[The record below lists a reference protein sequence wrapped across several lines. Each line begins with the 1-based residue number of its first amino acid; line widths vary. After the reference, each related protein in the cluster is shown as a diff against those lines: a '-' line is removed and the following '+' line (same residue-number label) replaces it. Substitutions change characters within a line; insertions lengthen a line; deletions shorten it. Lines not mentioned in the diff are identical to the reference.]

1 MIIHHLDD
9 TILPFDQR
17 GTAFHPITAIVI
29 RYSAELPDRC
39 AVDMAA
45 QDGIDRELLRVM
57 HDLLF
62 ESANETDR
70 IFDVLFSERAERPVT
85 EAEPAADEVDE
96 RIQREQKLV
105 SNVACER
112 QPFHVLHYGIKLMPV
127 DDEHAA
133 AARQTMDRMPLHGD
147 IAVSAEKAGEHFV
160 VITRYVN
167 DARAFARFTED
178 FLDNVVVLLRP
189 VTAAAQLPDV
199 DQIAH
204 HIESLAFVLAQEVE
218 QRAGIAAACAQMD
231 I

>member
-1 MIIHHLDD
+1 M
-9 TILPFDQR
+9 
-17 GTAFHPITAIVI
+17 
-29 RYSAELPDRC
+29 
-39 AVDMAA
+39 
-45 QDGIDRELLRVM
+45 
-57 HDLLF
+57 
-62 ESANETDR
+62 
-70 IFDVLFSERAERPVT
+70 LFSERAERPVT

-160 VITRYVN
+160 VVTRDVN
-167 DARAFARFTED
+167 DACALARFAEN

-204 HIESLAFVLAQEVE
+204 YIERFAFVLAQEFE
-218 QRAGIAAACAQMD
+218 QRTGIAAARAQMD
-231 I
+231 VGNPRRAHPTDGI